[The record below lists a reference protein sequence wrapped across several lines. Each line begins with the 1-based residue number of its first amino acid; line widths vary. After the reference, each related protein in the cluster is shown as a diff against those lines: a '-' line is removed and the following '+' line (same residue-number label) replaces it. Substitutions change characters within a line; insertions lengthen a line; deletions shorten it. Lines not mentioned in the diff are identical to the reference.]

1 MAKHSVAMAKKRW
14 LIMLAAFLSVSTV
27 TVLLMRSNNSDSC
40 NTNHFTIAQDNNQI
54 RSPVQLTNAASSPLN
69 FMKSKLVLMVSHEL
83 SLSGGPLLLMELA
96 FLLRGVGSDVVWIT
110 NQKPSEHDQVIY
122 SLESKM
128 LDRGVQVLSAKGEK
142 AIDTALKADMV
153 ILNTAV
159 AGKWLDAVLKE
170 KVAHVLPKVLWWIH
184 EMRGHYFKV
193 EYVKHLP
200 FVAGAMIDSHTTAE
214 YWKNRTR
221 ER

>member
-1 MAKHSVAMAKKRW
+1 M
-14 LIMLAAFLSVSTV
+14 
-27 TVLLMRSNNSDSC
+27 
-40 NTNHFTIAQDNNQI
+40 
-54 RSPVQLTNAASSPLN
+54 P
-69 FMKSKLVLMVSHEL
+69 
-83 SLSGGPLLLMELA
+83 
-96 FLLRGVGSDVVWIT
+96 
-110 NQKPSEHDQVIY
+110 
-122 SLESKM
+122 
-128 LDRGVQVLSAKGEK
+128 AKGEK

-170 KVAHVLPKVLWWIH
+170 KVSRVLPKVLWWIH
-184 EMRGHYFKV
+184 EMRGHYFKE

-221 ER
+221 ERLRYASNVILYIFTATYHV